1 MLTVSGSYAISSIV
15 SNGGKDALRKTAY
28 LPHRTCVG
36 ASLNVSDESLHSPQS
51 LLNKVPDQF
60 GALFNTK
67 NASERDAKNITP
79 PSIGQVEK
87 RTSSRA
93 TDFV

>member
-36 ASLNVSDESLHSPQS
+36 ASLMYQI
-51 LLNKVPDQF
+51 K
-60 GALFNTK
+60 A
-67 NASERDAKNITP
+67 
-79 PSIGQVEK
+79 
-87 RTSSRA
+87 
-93 TDFV
+93 

>member
-36 ASLNVSDESLHSPQS
+36 ASLMYQIKDYIH
-51 LLNKVPDQF
+51 
-60 GALFNTK
+60 
-67 NASERDAKNITP
+67 
-79 PSIGQVEK
+79 PSH
-87 RTSSRA
+87 
-93 TDFV
+93 F